1 MPKDPS
7 KTFSIRI
14 EPSLLDWLKK
24 QADGERRTLNNYI
37 ANVLADLKADN
48 EQI

>member
-1 MPKDPS
+1 MENES

-14 EPSLLDWLKK
+14 KINLLDWLKK

-37 ANVLADLKADN
+37 SNVLADLKADK